1 MQKAKSYRNLILCCC
16 MAGIAMLFAF
26 FFLYRTYIQDI
37 IYKERLNQMEEVTHQ
52 MFQNL
57 EEVIDS
63 HWDRVTE
70 ECNYLKDANIQTTEE
85 LCKHMKKKY
94 DLSTY
99 AEQKITLMV
108 VDSQGRYY
116 TEDGYIG
123 LFRDLDYFEDNPE
136 QISFVFD
143 SMTDNQSEMVFLKR
157 LPEPIELQNGEEK
170 TTISYFGISQDME
183 QLNPYFSCDA
193 YNGNNSVYVLDD
205 NGFKLFNSNQVE
217 LIKGHNVFS
226 VLQNMKY
233 LHNSS
238 FDKTKAELEEK
249 GCSYSNAVLDGT
261 EYFYALKR
269 LENAQWTLIFLV
281 PAEYVATNTLKLVN
295 FVMVFIVIFTVI
307 AAVCVMLGISFVM
320 HRNQQEAIRVERE
333 NNARLETVN
342 TELRQAKRAAEEAF
356 QVAQEANRSKSSF
369 LANMSHDIRTPM
381 NAIIGI
387 TSLIRYDAGDKSKVI
402 EYVDKIDTSA
412 QHLLGIINDVLDMS
426 KIEAGKTVFKY
437 SDFSIVEFIQELDT
451 IFHSQI
457 FEKKQ
462 TFTISKENIQHEWV
476 NGDRVHLMQ
485 IFSNLLSNAIKYTQE
500 GGEIQLLAEECESNS
515 SVYAKYRFLVSDNGM
530 GMSADF
536 QNTIFDA
543 FTRAEN
549 SVTNKIQGTGLGMA
563 ITKNLVD
570 SMGGT
575 IDVDSE
581 PGQGSCFEIFMDLKI
596 AEERSVSSVSQAE
609 TDEQDGNILQGMRF
623 LCAEDNEINAEILT
637 ELLKIEGAECTI
649 CENGEE
655 LLKVFEQSA
664 PGDYD
669 MILMDVQMPVMNG
682 YEATKAIRRSSH
694 ELAKKIPIIAMTANA
709 FSEDIQHSLA
719 AGMNAHVSKPVEMK
733 VLEKTI
739 RSIKSGG
746 GGVSKR
752 RPLNSN
758 KWQRI

>member
-26 FFLYRTYIQDI
+26 FFLYQTYIRDI
-37 IYKERLNQMEEVTHQ
+37 IYEERLNQMEEVTRQ

-57 EEVIDS
+57 EDVIDS
-63 HWDRVTE
+63 NWDRVTE
-70 ECNYLKDANIQTTEE
+70 ECNYLRDANIQTTDE
-85 LCKHMKKKY
+85 LCRHMKKKY
-94 DLSTY
+94 ELSAY
-99 AEQKITLMV
+99 ADHKITLMA
-108 VDSQGRYY
+108 VDSEGGYY

-136 QISFVFD
+136 QINFVFD
-143 SMTDNQSEMVFLKR
+143 SMTDNQSEMMFLKR
-157 LPEPIELQNGEEK
+157 LPEPIELQNREEK
-170 TTISYFGISQDME
+170 TTISYFGIAQDTE
-183 QLNPYFSCDA
+183 QLNPYFNCDA

-205 NGFKLFNSNQVE
+205 HGFKLFNSNQVE

-226 VLQNMKY
+226 VLQKMKY

-238 FDKTKAELEEK
+238 FEKTKAELEEK

-261 EYFYALKR
+261 EYFYGLR
-269 LENAQWTLIFLV
+269 RMDNAEWTLIFLV
-281 PAEYVATNTLKLVN
+281 PAEYVATNTLRLVN
-295 FVMVFIVIFTVI
+295 FVMIFIVIFTVI
-307 AAVCVMLGISFVM
+307 ASVCVMLGISLVM
-320 HRNQQEAIRVERE
+320 RRNQQEAILVERE
-333 NNARLETVN
+333 NNARLEIVN
-342 TELRQAKRAAEEAF
+342 TELRQAKQAAEEAF

-381 NAIIGI
+381 NAIIGM
-387 TSLIRYDAGDKSKVI
+387 TSLIRHDAGDKGKVI
-402 EYVDKIDTSA
+402 EYADKIDTSS

-457 FEKKQ
+457 YEKQQ
-462 TFTISKENIQHEWV
+462 TFIITKENIRHEWV
-476 NGDRVHLMQ
+476 NGDQVHLMQ

-530 GMSADF
+530 GMSTDF

-543 FTRAEN
+543 FTREEN
-549 SVTNKIQGTGLGMA
+549 SMTNKIQGTGLGMA

-570 SMGGT
+570 SMGGI
-575 IDVDSE
+575 IDVESE
-581 PGQGSCFEIFMDLKI
+581 PGQGSCFEVLIDLKI
-596 AEERSVSSVSQAE
+596 AEDRTAALASQAE
-609 TDEQDGNILQGMRF
+609 VDEQDGNILQGMRF
-623 LCAEDNEINAEILT
+623 LCAEDNELNAEILT

-655 LLKVFEQSA
+655 ILKTFEQSV

-694 ELAKKIPIIAMTANA
+694 ELAKTIPIIAMTANA

-746 GGVSKR
+746 GGYR
-752 RPLNSN
+752 TAGH
-758 KWQRI
+758 